1 MAIMYGKLVPVTAL
15 HQMYISIS
23 SLMAHE
29 GLGVAEVVR
38 LGMTKILPHESICL
52 FIIVIS
58 EGKGCQHIRTRSC
71 WHTYLLEA
79 SPSELFVR
87 K

>member
-52 FIIVIS
+52 FIIVILW
-58 EGKGCQHIRTRSC
+58 KGRAVSIFGQEVAGI
-71 WHTYLLEA
+71 HTYWKPPLQNYL
-79 SPSELFVR
+79 
-87 K
+87 